1 MLASQSDQIGLVK
14 VLLDRK
20 ADTEIKDSKGWTA
33 NDHAIMGG
41 FHG

>member
-1 MLASQSDQIGLVK
+1 MLACQADQIGMVK
-14 VLLDRK
+14 LLLDNK
-20 ADTEIKDSKGWTA
+20 ADTDIKDSKGWTA